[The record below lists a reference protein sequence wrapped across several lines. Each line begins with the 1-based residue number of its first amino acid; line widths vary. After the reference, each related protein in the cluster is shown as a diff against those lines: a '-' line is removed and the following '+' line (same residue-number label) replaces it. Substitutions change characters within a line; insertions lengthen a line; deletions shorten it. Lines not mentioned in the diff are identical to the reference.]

1 LTLME
6 SWHRLLMLAYKW
18 GTLPV
23 VLLVFFCGQGW
34 DALRMA
40 QGYAET
46 TGIVTHY
53 SCRKIVVVQFTY
65 TVGDVAHQGSNSSAL
80 SSFECPQ
87 YNVGE
92 AVHVFYSTR
101 HPEMALMNA
110 TPQQALRHQFL
121 VILAILLLF
130 PFVTFF
136 AAYKEWSSDL

>member
-1 LTLME
+1 MTLME

-23 VLLVFFCGQGW
+23 VLLFFFGGQGW
-34 DALRMA
+34 DALTMTRA
-40 QGYAET
+40 YAET
-46 TGIVTHY
+46 TGVITHY
-53 SCRKIVVVQFTY
+53 SCRKAVVVQFAY
-65 TVGDVAHQGSNSSAL
+65 TVGDVAHQGSSSSAL
-80 SSFECPQ
+80 SSFECPP

-92 AVHVFYSTR
+92 AVRVFYSTR
-101 HPEMALMNA
+101 HPELALMNT

-136 AAYKEWSSDL
+136 AALKEWSSDL